1 MQKMQNGVGTRIYP
15 GNIFGHFQNLIKTK
29 QFVFRIAVNGNVFK
43 GFKPE
48 TILGRNGS
56 SNRL

>member
-29 QFVFRIAVNGNVFK
+29 QFVFRNAVNSSSQKLFWE
-43 GFKPE
+43 E
-48 TILGRNGS
+48 TAL
-56 SNRL
+56 